1 MAKPSINS
9 ETQVPALITAF
20 NQLSNNVGDPAALN
34 TTATSDLVAA
44 INSIYALIDTDQ
56 DFRNKISVTD
66 AGGDGSLSYNSTTGV
81 ITYTGPSASEVRA
94 HFSAGTGIS
103 ITNGVVA
110 GVNASTTV
118 KGVASFNSNFFSTAS
133 GVVSLADLGVTEA
146 KVADDAISAAKLKN
160 VVTFEIVDKD
170 GNVIQTLYGAGS

>member
-1 MAKPSINS
+1 MAKPSINTA
-9 ETQVPALITAF
+9 TQVPTLITAF
-20 NQLSNNVGDPAALN
+20 NQLSDNVGDPATLN

-44 INSIYALIDTDQ
+44 VNEVYARVDTDT
-56 DFRNKISVTD
+56 DFRSKISVTD

-81 ITYTGPSASEVRA
+81 ITYTGPSATEVRA

-118 KGVASFNSNFFSTAS
+118 KGVASFNSNFFSAAS
-133 GVVSLADLGVTEA
+133 GIVSI
-146 KVADDAISAAKLKN
+146 ADDAVGSAQMKDLSTLLIKNSSGATLK
-160 VVTFEIVDKD
+160 
-170 GNVIQTLYGAGS
+170 TLYAAGS

>member
-1 MAKPSINS
+1 MAKPSINTT
-9 ETQVPALITAF
+9 TQVPTLINAF
-20 NQLSNNVGDPAALN
+20 NQLSDNVGDPATLN

-44 INSIYALIDTDQ
+44 INSIYALIDTDA

-110 GVNASTTV
+110 GVDATTTV
-118 KGVASFNSNFFSTAS
+118 KGVASFNSSFFSTAS
-133 GVVSLADLGVTEA
+133 GAVSIADNS
-146 KVADDAISAAKLKN
+146 ISAAKLKDA
-160 VVTFEIVDKD
+160 VTFEIVDKD
-170 GNVIQTLYGAGS
+170 GIVIQTLYGAGS